1 MKMMY
6 RRRSAT
12 TGMRHSEEHC
22 ESTSL

>member
-1 MKMMY
+1 MMY
-6 RRRSAT
+6 TQRSAT

>member
-1 MKMMY
+1 MY
-6 RRRSAT
+6 TLRSAT

>member
-1 MKMMY
+1 MMY
-6 RRRSAT
+6 TRRSAT